1 MRKLSFQGFAVA
13 LMIGGAGLLGG
24 SLISATPAAAQCA
37 MWCPCGTDNPP
48 PYCPSGVVEGFFKLA
63 SKGARTLPAEPKKT
77 ARPAK
82 RR

>member
-1 MRKLSFQGFAVA
+1 MRKLSFRGFAA
-13 LMIGGAGLLGG
+13 LVIGAVLLGG

-63 SKGARTLPAEPKKT
+63 SKGARTLPAETPKKS
-77 ARPAK
+77 RPAK
-82 RR
+82 RL